1 MKRNQEMTTNATGA
15 GPLAHIKVLDLT
27 IARAGPT
34 CVRVLA
40 DYGAQVIQVVR
51 PEQGGLEGGLPG
63 FDRENLHRN
72 KRSIAINLQTDAGR
86 DVFYRLARDAD
97 VVVENFRADVKHRL
111 KVDYE
116 TLKAINRRIVYG
128 SNSGFGQDGPYRSRP
143 GVDQIAQGL
152 GGLMS
157 ITGPPGG
164 GPWRVGIP
172 ISDLCAGLYLAHG
185 IMAALI
191 ERERSGEGQWV
202 QTSLL
207 EAMIAMLD
215 FQATRWLIGGA
226 VPPQAGNDHP
236 TSFPMGVFPAKDGMV
251 NIAAAGDRMFLDFLR
266 VIGAE
271 DLAQDERFRTR
282 QARASHRP
290 ELRALVE
297 ERTRTWACEALIEAL
312 NAVGVPCGPILTI
325 DQVFENPQVQHLA
338 LAQTVESERYGT
350 LKIIRSPVRLSRTST
365 SLRRAAPAPGADTD
379 VVLKDYGYTPEEISA
394 LKASRV
400 VGIDPIAVDNGKRR
414 SK

>member
-1 MKRNQEMTTNATGA
+1 MKRDQEMTTNGTGA

-40 DYGAQVIQVVR
+40 DHGAHVTQVVR
-51 PEQGGLEGGLPG
+51 PEQSGLEGPG

-86 DVFYRLARDAD
+86 DVFYRLAKDAD

-215 FQATRWLIGGA
+215 FQATRWLIGGE

-236 TSFPMGVFPAKDGMV
+236 TAFPMGVFPAKDGMV

-297 ERTRTWACEALIEAL
+297 ERTRTWPCEALIEAL

-379 VVLKDYGYTPEEISA
+379 VVLKEYGYSPEEISA

-400 VGIDPIAVDNGKRR
+400 VGTDPLAVDNGKRR